1 MRIRDLKRKS
11 GEAVGSC
18 WPPLWASAHRPG
30 RKLAIADQ
38 GGLRPLRRLGDVAA
52 GMHRQ
57 GYDLQLTEYDERSW
71 RATFYS
77 SGMKHSA
84 TSAIGSAFESAPWTA
99 VQRAA
104 WEALALQGLTR

>member
-11 GEAVGSC
+11 GEAVVSC
-18 WPPLWASAHRPG
+18 WPPLWASAYRPG
-30 RKLAIADQ
+30 SKLAIPDE
-38 GGLRPLRRLGDVAA
+38 GVLRSVRRIGD
-52 GMHRQ
+52 R
-57 GYDLQLTEYDERSW
+57 LSLTMDYDERSW

>member
-1 MRIRDLKRKS
+1 MANRRTLLNA
-11 GEAVGSC
+11 AVGFAR
-18 WPPLWASAHRPG
+18 LEPG
-30 RKLAIADQ
+30 ALE
-38 GGLRPLRRLGDVAA
+38 LRPLHRWLDTWRGIGDVAA

-84 TSAIGSAFESAPWTA
+84 TSAIGSAFEWAPWTA